1 MLEQPTDTG
10 LRDII
15 SGITVP
21 FGKSGPFALS
31 RCAVFD
37 FCIAV
42 VLVNSVDLATSHS
55 KTEDQDGREYCKPS
69 LGPDVSIIKKIL

>member
-10 LRDII
+10 LRNILG
-15 SGITVP
+15 GITVP
-21 FGKSGPFALS
+21 FGKSGLTPLS
-31 RCAVFD
+31 RYAVFD
-37 FCIAV
+37 VCIAV
-42 VLVNSVDLATSHS
+42 VLVNRVDLATSHF